1 MEEQVKAYWLG
12 KTVESLPSTFRSE
25 LLTFFSVIESYNDIS
40 ILSDKEFTHFF
51 YYAEPKHEHLHKS
64 IITLCEN
71 LDKKLLVIHDK
82 TNPITLPPEHITAE
96 YYHIES
102 NNASEWL
109 SQIKLRYFST
119 TMSSEAVLSGDLV
132 LKKNGKPNFSDVV
145 SYIANNAHKDLRE
158 EEAAA
163 LCHYSPNYFSKLFH
177 RKVGMCFR
185 DYITEKRISL
195 AKKMLT
201 EEDSMKIAYIA
212 YQCGYRDVSYFSRIF
227 KKKTGLSPA
236 SYRQQ
241 F

>member
-1 MEEQVKAYWLG
+1 MESLWKNRLRHTGSVKLL
-12 KTVESLPSTFRSE
+12 ESLPGTFRSE

-96 YYHIES
+96 YYHVES

-177 RKVGMCFR
+177 RKVGIVLSRLHHGKAHLSCQENAYR
-185 DYITEKRISL
+185 RRLNENCLYCV
-195 AKKMLT
+195 
-201 EEDSMKIAYIA
+201 SM
-212 YQCGYRDVSYFSRIF
+212 R
-227 KKKTGLSPA
+227 LP
-236 SYRQQ
+236 
-241 F
+241 